1 MVWVPLRGCLG
12 KKKKYHWQIA
22 VGTQFRS
29 GPRSGHVHMTHSP
42 SLPTST
48 LARMSTNSFLRH
60 RVKAKSATT
69 RNQTNLLWRV
79 ANFREKNNPFMSRI
93 PHKHPD
99 GQIKCH
105 NEFSL
110 CCVVNVRMSRDSTT
124 IYGIIYNVEQ
134 WHRILALE
142 NPLAACTTKAM
153 TKIFGCLASILTLH
167 CAHFCK
173 SKHLFHMSM
182 LHFDHSLNLLTAY

>member
-1 MVWVPLRGCLG
+1 MVWVPIEVALEPNFGLG
-12 KKKKYHWQIA
+12 LVQVMFTWLK
-22 VGTQFRS
+22 
-29 GPRSGHVHMTHSP
+29 HSP

-60 RVKAKSATT
+60 RVKAKSATA

-93 PHKHPD
+93 LHKHPD

-110 CCVVNVRMSRDSTT
+110 HVVVNVRMSRDSTT
-124 IYGIIYNVEQ
+124 IYRIIYNVEQ
-134 WHRILALE
+134 WRPILALE

-173 SKHLFHMSM
+173 HLFHMSM